1 MATLCLVAGPPASA
15 GLWTHVVDRLQHHGL
30 SARAVELFDPA
41 PDDASVDGLARSLVA
56 STTAEDVLVAHG
68 TAVPVVLAAAALRS
82 PRALVLTNGALGALD
97 PFTRSLCR
105 AAKLPGFVRTTL
117 QPELWNRWLASS
129 AGLRRTVVNPY
140 VMDRDTVVALTE
152 PYLTT
157 LEHRRAV
164 ARFFAQLPASI
175 VEPSPVSCDT
185 LVLWGDEDPLYPA
198 HIADTAR
205 QWLPEAA
212 VQMIPGGQHHH
223 PVERPWAMADAV
235 AEWWLSP
242 ASQQVRDPTTT

>member
-1 MATLCLVAGPPASA
+1 MSTLCLVAGPPASA
-15 GLWTHVVDRLQHHGL
+15 GLWSHVVDRLQYRGL

-41 PDDASVDGLARSLVA
+41 PDDATVEGRARFLVA
-56 STTAEDVLVAHG
+56 STRPEDVLVAHG
-68 TAVPVVLAAAALRS
+68 TAVPVVLAATEIRS

-97 PFTRSLCR
+97 PFTHSLCR
-105 AAKLPGFVRTTL
+105 AARLPGFVRTTL

-140 VMDRDTVVALTE
+140 VMDRDTVVALTQ
-152 PYLTT
+152 PYLAT

-164 ARFFAQLPASI
+164 ARFFAQLPAS
-175 VEPSPVSCDT
+175 VGEPVATACPT
-185 LVLWGDEDPLYPA
+185 LLLWGDEDPLYPA

-205 QWLPEAA
+205 QWMPQAA

-235 AEWWLSP
+235 ADWWVQE
-242 ASQQVRDPTTT
+242 ASSADPDPTAT